1 MIKVAGHW
9 EIGYMT
15 PIQEQYYWSYPIRD
29 FEVSE
34 WLMSPV
40 SGIYNQEHLNLDLI
54 EFKDTKEMLSSCGSL
69 KRVFIEPRTQH
80 QNPDTIWLHEYSH
93 PEDCVYIFGSAHF
106 NPTLGYLRDE
116 DDVVSIKTKKDGGI
130 LWSNQCVAMVLYDR
144 MVKSWQ

>member
-29 FEVSE
+29 FEVTE
-34 WLMSPV
+34 WLMTPV
-40 SGIYNQEHLNLDLI
+40 SGIHNQEHLNMDLI
-54 EFKDTKEMLSSCGSL
+54 EFKDTKEMLQSCEDL

-106 NPTLGYLRDE
+106 NPTLGHAREE